1 MPAAPDLLRQ
11 RLWAA
16 VLRRRAPAWLAALT
30 PLVAAA
36 VLLPAMRTWLLA
48 ALAAWALGL
57 ALDAWRW
64 RQRIAA
70 QWAAW
75 LDAAVPAL
83 EDSSALLAGEPATP
97 MARLQQQRLQAR
109 LATSLSTADY
119 RAIACRRAPLA
130 APSSLA
136 PVVLAVIVAGAAWL
150 YDAGTVRAVAQPA
163 ATPAA
168 NTPVVAGEIYL
179 RVTPPAYTGVAPF
192 ETGARDIKVPQYAQ
206 VQWCVRQPADSPAE
220 KAAVELSDGA
230 ILAVGE
236 SCATLRVEDSLFW
249 RARNAGTGGGARY
262 NIRVTQDQAP
272 QVTIAEPV
280 ELIHLL
286 ARDAATAR
294 IAVVVRDD
302 YAIVRASLHMTL
314 ARGSGENVRFTDRE
328 VPLPKSADPKQRTW
342 NKQWTLAELGMEPGD
357 ELYFFV
363 RATDNDP
370 ENPHTVQSPT
380 YTLRLPGP
388 EAESVDSTALPTMV
402 KPESLR
408 SQRQVIID
416 TEQLVADLQARP
428 RLADLRARSEAIAAD
443 QAALRLRYGQFLGE
457 ESSLF
462 GDEHGHEEH
471 DSKQPGHK
479 EDDSHKEHDSH
490 EEHGGASSD
499 QQHSNQSMGTEV
511 GAMQRFGHVH
521 DQEDNA
527 TIFDPQTKAIL
538 KRALAAMWDAEK
550 ALRAVTPKAALG
562 PEYKALGAIKELQA
576 AERVYLHRT
585 AFVPPALKEEKRM
598 SGDMVGAMSY
608 KRAQG
613 APDDTVPA
621 EVRDLVQELALDGAL
636 PALWSKAARDAIGAR
651 IADPEQKLAAQR
663 AVQDVQDG
671 CVPCRGPLRAWLRGT
686 LADAPVLVQARAT
699 TQSPFLSAWRNE
711 TRQQDQSEQQ
721 PKQQAPQRLQSQ
733 SQPQPSAQQQP
744 PQSKHQ
750 PKPEPQ
756 R

>member
-16 VLRRRAPAWLAALT
+16 VLRRRAPAWLVALT

-109 LATSLSTADY
+109 LATSLSAADY

-136 PVVLAVIVAGAAWL
+136 PVVLAMIATGAAWC
-150 YDAGTVRAVAQPA
+150 YGASAVRAVAQPA
-163 ATPAA
+163 ATPSA

-179 RVTPPAYTGVAPF
+179 RVTPPAYTGVAAF
-192 ETGARDIKVPQYAQ
+192 ETGARDIEVPQYAQ

-230 ILAVGE
+230 ILAVGAA
-236 SCATLRVEDSLFW
+236 CAMRRVEDSLFW
-249 RARNAGTGGGARY
+249 RARSAGAGGGARY

-286 ARDAATAR
+286 ARDAAAAR

-302 YAIVRASLHMTL
+302 YAIMRASLHMTL

-388 EAESVDSTALPTMV
+388 EAESVESTALPTMV

-428 RLADLRARSEAIAAD
+428 KLADLRARSEAIAAD

-462 GDEHGHEEH
+462 GDEHGHEGH

-490 EEHGGASSD
+490 EEHGGAPSD

-585 AFVPPALKEEKRM
+585 AFVPPALKEEKRL

-621 EVRDLVQELALDGAL
+621 EVRDLVQALALDGAL

-686 LADAPVLVQARAT
+686 LADAPVLVQARVA

-711 TRQQDQSEQQ
+711 ARHQERPEQQ
-721 PKQQAPQRLQSQ
+721 PQPQLQQQSRSQ
-733 SQPQPSAQQQP
+733 SQPSAQQQP
-744 PQSKHQ
+744 PQSKHH